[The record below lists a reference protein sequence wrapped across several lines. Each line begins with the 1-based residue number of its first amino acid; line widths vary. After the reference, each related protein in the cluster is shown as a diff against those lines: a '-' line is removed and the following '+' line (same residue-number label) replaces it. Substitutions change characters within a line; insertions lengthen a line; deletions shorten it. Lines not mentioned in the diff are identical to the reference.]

1 MHDLWQQITETKQE
15 IDELNDQ
22 INDYASKVP
31 SAEAAYYSEKTRV
44 AYELERQ
51 GKTATFI
58 QTVLKGTES
67 VVELMEEYHRLEAEM
82 KNANEARMVL
92 KKWLDILNDQ
102 YAREWSRV

>member
-1 MHDLWQQITETKQE
+1 MHDLWQQITQTKQE
-15 IDELNDQ
+15 IDDLNEK
-22 INDYASKVP
+22 IGEYANQVP
-31 SAEAAYYSEKTRV
+31 AAEAAYYSEKTRI
-44 AYELERQ
+44 AYNLEQQ

-58 QTVLKGTES
+58 QTVLKGTDS
-67 VVELMEEYHRLEAEM
+67 VVKKMEEYHRLEAEM